1 MELATISQVQA
12 LPFVR
17 WVGIYHPA
25 YRVQRALQV
34 EAGQTPDRDLDL
46 VIQTLPDADLD
57 QLKDQIARL
66 GGNVTDK
73 ARNQVAGYLYLS
85 LPAGQ
90 LDALAALD
98 GVLWV
103 EPYIEM
109 HLSNDIATNDIL
121 HTDLISDTLG
131 LTGAGQVIGVAD
143 TGLDSGDYETLHPD
157 IHGRVLNAYCWGR
170 PESCDWSDY
179 VTHGTHVVGSI
190 LGNGTVSNRQYA
202 GVAPGSSLVMQ
213 SMSTATGQF
222 IVPADI
228 GELFR
233 QAYTDTARIHSN
245 SYGSADSTWQIDDI
259 RFDGYQWSSMS
270 AAGLAAPG
278 DEIDENYQLNGG
290 TSMATP
296 LVAGAA
302 ALAREWLTTI
312 RGVENPSAALLKALL
327 INGAADMSPGQYTV
341 PQEIPFQRPNF
352 VNGWGRVDLVSSLD
366 PAPPRQ
372 IWLRDISNGLETG
385 GMASYTLDVGSIP
398 ITTTTGFSQAEIMPD
413 QIGGSLSSLLDEP
426 EKLEYRQSPADDLPI
441 QTNNSSLASENISQL
456 IKNSGFEAEG
466 DWTASNT
473 ARTDSDALSGEWS
486 MASYA
491 AQDGWF
497 YQTVTIPADVIT
509 ATLNY
514 YWKNDPEDAYNMGE
528 LVCYDWHR
536 LRIYN
541 AESNA
546 LIGFVDNICSTDSEW
561 HQLVINFDTI
571 LEYVRG
577 KTVHIRFEIDQDD
590 ETTDAVFYFDDI
602 ALNVSVPDRPPQYS
616 HLGITLAWTDPPAQ
630 STAGKTLVNDLD
642 LEIIAPDGS
651 THYYGNQGLYSP
663 LDTFECLW
671 DGKWDRCNNI
681 ESILIADAIPGT
693 YQVIVHGYDIPGVGS
708 LPGSDMQPF
717 ALVASGINILGT
729 FKENIFLPMVQKQ

>member
-1 MELATISQVQA
+1 
-12 LPFVR
+12 
-17 WVGIYHPA
+17 
-25 YRVQRALQV
+25 
-34 EAGQTPDRDLDL
+34 
-46 VIQTLPDADLD
+46 
-57 QLKDQIARL
+57 
-66 GGNVTDK
+66 
-73 ARNQVAGYLYLS
+73 
-85 LPAGQ
+85 
-90 LDALAALD
+90 
-98 GVLWV
+98 
-103 EPYIEM
+103 
-109 HLSNDIATNDIL
+109 
-121 HTDLISDTLG
+121 
-131 LTGAGQVIGVAD
+131 
-143 TGLDSGDYETLHPD
+143 
-157 IHGRVLNAYCWGR
+157 
-170 PESCDWSDY
+170 
-179 VTHGTHVVGSI
+179 
-190 LGNGTVSNRQYA
+190 
-202 GVAPGSSLVMQ
+202 
-213 SMSTATGQF
+213 
-222 IVPADI
+222 
-228 GELFR
+228 
-233 QAYTDTARIHSN
+233 
-245 SYGSADSTWQIDDI
+245 
-259 RFDGYQWSSMS
+259 
-270 AAGLAAPG
+270 
-278 DEIDENYQLNGG
+278 
-290 TSMATP
+290 
-296 LVAGAA
+296 
-302 ALAREWLTTI
+302 
-312 RGVENPSAALLKALL
+312 LKALL